1 MILSRYGNT
10 AVNIIT
16 SHGNGAYMKNE
27 TAGLPTGDL
36 LFVIRVSFF
45 YPTLYLAS
53 LTLLRSPKRL
63 SNDETI
69 SRRMA
74 T

>member
-1 MILSRYGNT
+1 
-10 AVNIIT
+10 
-16 SHGNGAYMKNE
+16 MKNE
-27 TAGLPTGDL
+27 TAGLPSGNL